1 MSKITRKTQHA
12 IFVST
17 LAVVAGCSTSPPPPP
32 AVRGEY
38 RPVNQVTPTV
48 ASKDIPRVFDFKF
61 KGTAYEA
68 LTALQSKQHQFV
80 VLPSQGREVLTKVDV
95 DLRQVSLESAIKII
109 GIQGAGIFEVIYKND
124 PLSNTDSAYIK
135 FLRP

>member
-1 MSKITRKTQHA
+1 MRNQYTSLL
-12 IFVST
+12 V
-17 LAVVAGCSTSPPPPP
+17 AVVVTAVTGCSTSAPPPP
-32 AVRGEY
+32 AVKGEY
-38 RPVNQVTPTV
+38 RPVNQVIPTV
-48 ASKDIPRVFDFKF
+48 ASRDIPRVFDFKF

-68 LTALQSKQHQFV
+68 LTALQSKQNQFV
-80 VLPSQGREVLTKVDV
+80 VMPSQGREVPTRVEL

-109 GIQGAGIFEVIYKND
+109 GIQGSGIFEVVYKND

>member
-1 MSKITRKTQHA
+1 MRNQFNHLL
-12 IFVST
+12 V
-17 LAVVAGCSTSPPPPP
+17 AVVITAVTGCSTSAPPPP
-32 AVRGEY
+32 AVKGEY
-38 RPVNQVTPTV
+38 RPVNQIIPTV
-48 ASKDIPRVFDFKF
+48 ASRDIPRVFDFKF

-68 LTALQSKQHQFV
+68 LTALQSKQNQFV
-80 VLPSQGREVLTKVDV
+80 VMPSQGREVPTRVEL

-109 GIQGAGIFEVIYKND
+109 GIQGSGVFEVVYKND

>member
-1 MSKITRKTQHA
+1 MRNKFNHLL
-12 IFVST
+12 V
-17 LAVVAGCSTSPPPPP
+17 AVVVTAVTGCSTSAPPPP
-32 AVRGEY
+32 AVKGEY
-38 RPVNQVTPTV
+38 RPVNQVIPTV
-48 ASKDIPRVFDFKF
+48 ASRDIPRVFDFKF

-68 LTALQSKQHQFV
+68 LTALQSKQNQFV
-80 VLPSQGREVLTKVDV
+80 VLPSQGREVPTRVEL

-109 GIQGAGIFEVIYKND
+109 GIQGSGIFEVVYKND

>member
-1 MSKITRKTQHA
+1 MTNQAKINATLL
-12 IFVST
+12 FVLVMT
-17 LAVVAGCSTSPPPPP
+17 GCSTSPPPPP
-32 AVRGEY
+32 AVKGEY
-38 RPVNQVTPTV
+38 RPVNQVIPTV

-68 LTALQSKQHQFV
+68 LAALQTKQHQFV
-80 VLPSQGREVLTKVDV
+80 VLPTQGREVPTKVEI

-109 GIQGAGIFEVIYKND
+109 GIQGAGIYEVVYKND
-124 PLSNTDSAYIK
+124 PLNNTDSAYIK